1 MLQNSQFRLS
11 SRAPRQQ
18 AEHKQLTL
26 LTVSRYLMVAV
37 EQTTK
42 AATSTDSS
50 QKLQVMN
57 VGLLCQGPC
66 FYCTQQDILYPCCM
80 LRWSMIEHRINARW
94 MILQL
99 VMHARCFAENC
110 GCTKK
115 KSIWKRSITW
125 YMNIVWS
132 FNETP
137 FRGCKILA
145 DDQWAHQTLTYFS
158 PCGWWM

>member
-18 AEHKQLTL
+18 AEHEQLTP

-42 AATSTDSS
+42 ATTSTDSS

-115 KSIWKRSITW
+115 KKVSENAVLHDIWILYDLLMRHHLEAVKFWLMT
-125 YMNIVWS
+125 
-132 FNETP
+132 NEP
-137 FRGCKILA
+137 IRL
-145 DDQWAHQTLTYFS
+145 
-158 PCGWWM
+158 